1 MDIIYLL
8 RYLNQTNNF
17 VNYNDMG
24 FELKKLI
31 VGCLKLA
38 IIKENRINKNKYV
51 LNWEQITGLKNQE
64 INSIVKT
71 LVGRMNGKLNIKDV
85 EIANMKNEMFRFVK
99 MISTQV

>member
-38 IIKENRINKNKYV
+38 IIKENRINKKICFELGTNYWIEESR
-51 LNWEQITGLKNQE
+51 N
-64 INSIVKT
+64 
-71 LVGRMNGKLNIKDV
+71 
-85 EIANMKNEMFRFVK
+85 
-99 MISTQV
+99 

>member
-38 IIKENRINKNKYV
+38 IIKENRITKNKYV

-85 EIANMKNEMFRFVK
+85 EVANMKNEMFRFVK

>member
-38 IIKENRINKNKYV
+38 IIKENRINK
-51 LNWEQITGLKNQE
+51 T
-64 INSIVKT
+64 
-71 LVGRMNGKLNIKDV
+71 
-85 EIANMKNEMFRFVK
+85 NMF
-99 MISTQV
+99 

>member
-1 MDIIYLL
+1 
-8 RYLNQTNNF
+8 
-17 VNYNDMG
+17 MG
-24 FELKKLI
+24 CF
-31 VGCLKLA
+31 KLA

-71 LVGRMNGKLNIKDV
+71 LVGRMNGKLNIKDIEV
-85 EIANMKNEMFRFVK
+85 ANMKNEMFRFVK

>member
-31 VGCLKLA
+31 IGCFKLA
-38 IIKENRINKNKYV
+38 IIKENRVLKNKYV
-51 LNWEQITGLKNQE
+51 LNWESITGMKNQE
-64 INSIVKT
+64 INTIVKSIVD
-71 LVGRMNGKLNIKDV
+71 RMNGKLNIKNIEV
-85 EIANMKNEMFRFVK
+85 IRMKEEMYRFVK
-99 MISTQV
+99 MVSIEV

>member
-85 EIANMKNEMFRFVK
+85 EVANMKNEMFRFVK

>member
-38 IIKENRINKNKYV
+38 IIKRIGLTNKYV

-85 EIANMKNEMFRFVK
+85 EVANMKNEMFRFVK
-99 MISTQV
+99 

>member
-1 MDIIYLL
+1 M
-8 RYLNQTNNF
+8 
-17 VNYNDMG
+17 
-24 FELKKLI
+24 
-31 VGCLKLA
+31 GCLKLA
-38 IIKENRINKNKYV
+38 IIKENRINKKYV

-85 EIANMKNEMFRFVK
+85 EVANMKNEMFRFVK